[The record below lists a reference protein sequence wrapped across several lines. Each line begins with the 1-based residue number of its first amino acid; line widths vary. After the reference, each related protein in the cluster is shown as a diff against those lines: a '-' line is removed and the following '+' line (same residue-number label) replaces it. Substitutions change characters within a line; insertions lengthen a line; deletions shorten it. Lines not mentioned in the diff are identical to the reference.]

1 MTSRRLLTLG
11 PAHEP
16 LWVRLYTH
24 QIGEKWAAMIVDD
37 GVPPPEPGSITGQ
50 AFFADNAE
58 EAEQAAKACLGLSEP
73 VNCKDRTFL
82 PSRSLPSPPSQRIR

>member
-37 GVPPPEPGSITGQ
+37 GAAPPEPGAVKGL
-50 AFFADNAE
+50 AFYGATPE
-58 EAEQAAKACLGLSEP
+58 EAEQAAKAYLGCGEP
-73 VNCKDRTFL
+73 TN
-82 PSRSLPSPPSQRIR
+82 